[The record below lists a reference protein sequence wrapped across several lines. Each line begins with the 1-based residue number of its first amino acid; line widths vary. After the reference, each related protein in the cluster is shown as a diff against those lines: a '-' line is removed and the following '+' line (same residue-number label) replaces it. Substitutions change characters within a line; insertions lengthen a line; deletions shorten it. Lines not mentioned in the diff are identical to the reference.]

1 MQYVAYDSPK
11 VHTDVDECV
20 RVDAVNAV
28 RHKEN
33 ETSIPAINALLK
45 NMGLQA
51 FRNPAPQEYA
61 KNARRLYQRKIRE
74 PDYKTLM
81 AVEAL
86 AKDKTEPRYPVRDY
100 AMSDAVEFA
109 ELACLRAFIDGG
121 YRAPVDISALL
132 PRGHAEHCNCDGL
145 WDGVSAECAG
155 TRRRRPEA
163 AARVCWR
170 ADEKLHHFMDPH
182 YVPHVY

>member
-109 ELACLRAFIDGG
+109 ELAAG
-121 YRAPVDISALL
+121 A
-132 PRGHAEHCNCDGL
+132 
-145 WDGVSAECAG
+145 SAEVVLPYFQKSLDVEKKADG
-155 TRRRRPEA
+155 SWPRPSASTSPTRQPKSSDTPGMA
-163 AARVCWR
+163 NLTFA
-170 ADEKLHHFMDPH
+170 
-182 YVPHVY
+182 